1 MISPKS
7 KLDRTSV
14 NAGAVDF
21 TVSVKDTSTYLSF
34 KTSSITYGNKENL
47 LIRYVEAQ
55 HIEPVI

>member
-34 KTSSITYGNKENL
+34 KTSSISCEHKESL
-47 LIRYVEAQ
+47 LITYLEAQ